1 MVSISDLCQR
11 RSIAKYDVETPLLV
25 PSFSSKGFTK
35 PQDIWNSLNSF
46 LPQATLISG
55 YDLYYDHFSNL
66 EGCPSLLFIDSGGY
80 EARKD
85 YDLSE
90 IYAAEH
96 HPQSWSEQKYYEALN
111 SLPELFSN
119 LVLVSYDDLV
129 TELSFAEQVKRA
141 RDFLD
146 RFPEAATDFLVKPSG
161 AEFLDSD
168 VLIANIRLLQGF
180 DIVGLTEKEL
190 GTSIQ
195 ERISNVIKIRL
206 ALDQNGMGTPIHIFG
221 CLDPLSIWLYYL
233 CGADIFDGLTWLRLA
248 FIEDMA
254 VYRNN
259 WAILQSNA
267 DIGGRDLEI
276 ISWIENLR
284 YLSQQKLKMVRFS
297 HSYDMT
303 EISANSDVLNRVAEL
318 LTLTGLL
325 KGGKI

>member
-1 MVSISDLCQR
+1 MVSISDLCKR

-35 PQDIWNSLNSF
+35 PQEIWNSLNSF
-46 LPQATLISG
+46 LPQAALISG

-85 YDLSE
+85 FDLSE
-90 IYAAEH
+90 IYTAEH
-96 HPQSWSEQKYYEALN
+96 HPKSWSEQKYYEALN
-111 SLPELFSN
+111 SRPEVFSN
-119 LVLVSYDDLV
+119 LVLVSYDELE

-141 RDFLD
+141 RDFLN

-161 AEFLDSD
+161 TEFLDSD

-180 DIVGLTEKEL
+180 DILGLTEKEL
-190 GTSIQ
+190 GISIQ
-195 ERISNVIKIRL
+195 ERISNVIRIRL
-206 ALDQNGMGTPIHIFG
+206 ALDQNGLRTPIHIFG

-248 FIEDMA
+248 FIGDIA

-276 ISWIENLR
+276 VSWIENLR
-284 YLSQQKLKMVRFS
+284 YLSQQKLKMVRFL
-297 HSYDMT
+297 HSYDIT
-303 EISANSDVLNRVAEL
+303 EISANSDILSRVAEL
-318 LTLTGLL
+318 ITPTGLL
-325 KGGKI
+325 KGG